1 MRIALFVGQIYL
13 YTQREVIRGIY
24 EECKRNHDELHLF
37 SFYVST
43 DEKFDLGEYEYIRR
57 MDLSGFDGFILYASA
72 FYNPRIRRTL
82 VNKVK
87 EAGKPCVSIDS
98 YDEDFINVTSC
109 SKDVMGELVEHL
121 ITDHGVKKV
130 NYVGGPEDSVDAQD
144 RLDACRDVLRSH
156 GYELPDERI
165 YYGNYYLDSG
175 YKAYEYFRTNNMM
188 DADAFVCVNDQNAM
202 GIFYRLRDDGY
213 KVPDDYIIT
222 GFDNIP
228 QASYNIPSITSVKRY
243 ENEIG
248 HAAYRGLKEG
258 KDDMRIE
265 PKVVRGA
272 SCCRDCVVDNN
283 KREDYLSEF
292 IKFSMDSA
300 RYSGFVNESAADFMA
315 YRSVDEMFEILPDYQ
330 RKFNIPTM
338 SIVIDRGKRRKLLD
352 VPYHYNIETGEMKS
366 MVISK
371 NEIFGCEGCGNLYIY
386 SSLHYGDTYYGYLI
400 STNYPEATEYELYH
414 MFVTNIS
421 NMLESAQR
429 HNDQEDYIS
438 RLQDLSYYDPLT
450 KLYNRHGFFKKADT
464 DFEECKKDGRDTYI
478 IFADLDR
485 LKVINDTMGHK
496 MGDEYIVDFSQ
507 ILTECTSGNDIV
519 MRFGGDEFV
528 VFGKAVSAEEVTG
541 KIKRIQDEIRVFN
554 ERGKYSPYILGAS
567 LGYTMIP
574 HTTDKTLFSF
584 MEEADGKMYKA
595 KQAKKE
601 KRSGKDR
608 RSGRDRR
615 VNDRRSIN
623 DPLNFT

>member
-72 FYNPRIRRTL
+72 FYNPRIRRML

-87 EAGKPCVSIDS
+87 EAQKPCVSIDS

-109 SKDVMGELVEHL
+109 SKVVMGELVEHL
-121 ITDHGVKKV
+121 ITDHGVKKI

-144 RLDACRDVLRSH
+144 RLDACRDVLLSH
-156 GYELPDERI
+156 GYELPDDRI
-165 YYGNYYLDSG
+165 YFGNYYLDSG
-175 YKAYEYFRTNNMM
+175 YKAYEYFRSNNMM

-213 KVPDDYIIT
+213 RVPDDYIIT

-243 ENEIG
+243 ENKIG
-248 HAAYRGLKEG
+248 RAAYRGLKEG
-258 KDDMRIE
+258 KNDIRIE
-265 PKVVRGA
+265 PKVIRGA
-272 SCCRDCVVDNN
+272 SCCGNCRMDNN

-315 YRSVDEMFEILPDYQ
+315 YRSIDEMFEILPDYQ
-330 RKFNIPTM
+330 RKFNIPIM
-338 SIVIDRGKRRKLLD
+338 SVVIDRGKRRKLLD

-366 MVISK
+366 MVIGRG
-371 NEIFGCEGCGNLYIY
+371 EIFGCEGSGNLYIY

-438 RLQDLSYYDPLT
+438 RLKDLSYYDPLT

-464 DFEECKKDGRDTYI
+464 DFEEYKKEGRDTYI

-507 ILTECTSGNDIV
+507 ILTECTTGNDIV

-528 VFGKAVSAEEVTG
+528 VFGKAGSTEEVTG
-541 KIKRIQDEIRVFN
+541 KIRRIQDEIRVFN

-574 HTTDKTLFSF
+574 PTTDKSLFSF